1 MSLARR
7 ASAELAGTGLLV
19 AAVVGSGIAATR
31 LSPDTGLRLENS
43 IATALA
49 LGALILTFGPSPAP
63 AAAPTSGWPRP
74 PRRSA

>member
-31 LSPDTGLRLENS
+31 LSPGTGLRLLENS
-43 IATALA
+43 ITTALA
-49 LGALILTFGPSPAP
+49 LA
-63 AAAPTSGWPRP
+63 R
-74 PRRSA
+74 